1 MRNWSFFSGLWS
13 AIFPRSS
20 AIEGFDAGADG
31 HASTLPMMGPSV
43 NVDGTPMLND
53 AVDVMGKAYGD
64 AGTFGGSTP
73 GTDW

>member
-1 MRNWSFFSGLWS
+1 MRNWSFLSGIWP
-13 AIFPRSS
+13 AIFRRSS
-20 AIEGFDAGADG
+20 AVEGFEAGADA
-31 HASTLPMMGPSV
+31 HAFTPPTMGPSV

-64 AGTFGGSTP
+64 AGTFGGDTA